1 MILIVYPIVCVACFF
16 IGVWCGKR
24 AERIDRATDAGTE
37 ADVDIEHVTYDA
49 AQLGREK

>member
-1 MILIVYPIVCVACFF
+1 MIFVIYPLVCAACFF

-24 AERIDRATDAGTE
+24 AERIDRAEDAIEETNI
-37 ADVDIEHVTYDA
+37 VLEHVGYDD